1 MRPNFLVVGAAK
13 AGTTS
18 LHHYMRQHPQIYL
31 PTSLKESFYLCRD
44 AELGG
49 TTGYNY
55 GGGRVT
61 RRTEYERLFD
71 GAERAHAIGEACV
84 AYLRFFAQ
92 SIPEIRRSLD
102 DPKII
107 ILLRNP
113 VDRAFSNYLHHVKD
127 GHEPLSFEQ
136 AIAAGS
142 ERCRQG
148 YWWGYDLVSP
158 GLYHE
163 QVEAFMAAFTNV
175 SIHLH
180 EDLASG
186 SDGTIRD
193 ILRFLEVDE
202 GFPID
207 VSVRHNVSSVRM
219 RGPRAQHLL
228 RDDALLMRVARAITR
243 EPAWPNLQTRLK
255 SLRHVKPRMRARTRH
270 MLNEIFADDIDKLER
285 LIKRPLDRWRKANT

>member
-31 PTSLKESFYLCRD
+31 PGSLKESFYLCRN

-61 RRTEYERLFD
+61 RWNDYERLFD
-71 GAERAHAIGEACV
+71 GAEGAYAIGEACV
-84 AYLRFFAQ
+84 AYLPFFAQ
-92 SIPEIRRSLD
+92 SIPEIRERLG

-107 ILLRNP
+107 IVLRNP

-127 GHEPLSFEQ
+127 GHEELSFER
-136 AIAAGS
+136 AMDAGR

-148 YWWGYDLVSP
+148 YWWGYDLVGP
-158 GLYHE
+158 GLYYE
-163 QVEAFMAAFTNV
+163 QVKAFMAAFPNV

-186 SDGTIRD
+186 SGSMMREIF
-193 ILRFLEVDE
+193 RFLGVDE
-202 GFPID
+202 GVPID
-207 VSVRHNVSSVRM
+207 VSVRHNVSSIRM
-219 RGPRAQHLL
+219 RGPRAQRLL
-228 RDDALLMRVARAITR
+228 RDDAFFMRFARSITP
-243 EPAWPNLQTRLK
+243 EPAWPGLYTRLK
-255 SLRHVKPRMRARTRH
+255 SLRQLTPRMHDRTRRR
-270 MLNEIFADDIDKLER
+270 LNETFAEDIDKLER
-285 LIKRPLDRWRKANT
+285 LIGRPLDRWRKANA